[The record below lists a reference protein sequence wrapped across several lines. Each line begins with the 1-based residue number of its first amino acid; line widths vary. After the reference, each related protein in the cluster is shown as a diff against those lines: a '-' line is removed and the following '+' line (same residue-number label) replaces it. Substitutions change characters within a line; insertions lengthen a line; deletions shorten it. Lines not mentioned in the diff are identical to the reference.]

1 MIDKLEKR
9 YGSRFVRILNNDDKS
24 FFIQNYDVIP
34 EIEKRLHDEIS
45 IPYDKTLKSILMSYN
60 YFGET
65 DFMNNIRDIIYSE
78 IRNNKL
84 NKILSE
90 NKVYNFSEFNKFFLI
105 ILSNPEFLLSRRTH
119 LTFSQES

>member
-9 YGSRFVRILNNDDKS
+9 YSSRFVRILNNDDKS